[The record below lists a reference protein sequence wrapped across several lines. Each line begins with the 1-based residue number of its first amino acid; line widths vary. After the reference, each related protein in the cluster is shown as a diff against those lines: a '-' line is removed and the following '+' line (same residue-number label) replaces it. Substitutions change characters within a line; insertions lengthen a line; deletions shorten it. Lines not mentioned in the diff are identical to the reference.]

1 MAAATCCRFES
12 GVQPVAAE
20 VIPSCGITYNR
31 EELLSYHGSQVL
43 LPLTTLLCLTNFG
56 ILEKTNATDPLPVIF
71 NQREMTQSGFR
82 SRRTKTK
89 KRRYNRPRRRKQKPN
104 LTCRGH
110 KKTYKS
116 NVWLKR
122 HVGKCPKIIDSRAVL
137 LPRELSPVGTT
148 SHTVRPGQPKQ
159 TDFLYMECRML
170 QLDNFAHVSRPEH
183 LQCIDTHRD
192 ILRR

>member
-71 NQREMTQSGFR
+71 NQKGDDSKWL
-82 SRRTKTK
+82 SLKTDQNQ

-104 LTCRGH
+104 LTCRGC

-116 NVWLKR
+116 NVWLNR

-137 LPRELSPVGTT
+137 LPRELSPVRRIQSDPINPNKLT
-148 SHTVRPGQPKQ
+148 
-159 TDFLYMECRML
+159 FCRLHGM
-170 QLDNFAHVSRPEH
+170 
-183 LQCIDTHRD
+183 
-192 ILRR
+192 